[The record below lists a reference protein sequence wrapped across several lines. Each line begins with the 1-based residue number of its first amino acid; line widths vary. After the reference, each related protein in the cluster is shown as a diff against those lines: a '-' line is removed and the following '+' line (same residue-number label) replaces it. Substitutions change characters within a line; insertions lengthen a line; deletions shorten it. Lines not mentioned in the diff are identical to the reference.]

1 MVNMKSFFTSIMLL
15 CVQIL
20 SAQTDSN
27 LESIRESYKKEEYKS
42 LISKYADKTKKL
54 NAKEIYY
61 VGMSY
66 YMLEDDEN
74 ALKYLSASIEKGPA
88 DFDMYY
94 YRGMTLYYMK
104 RYNEALPDINNAID
118 MLPDEMD
125 FYLGKSKVYSALE
138 KTDSAILTL
147 ETAFQIDSSN
157 IQILD
162 ELAFLLSETK
172 NYDRA
177 IHINNC
183 VLKNVSENSNEYK
196 NALYNV
202 GLFHLLL
209 GQADKAEPYF
219 ISCVAKFP
227 KYYDA
232 IPKLIQ
238 CLYVQ
243 KKYTQSEPYK
253 KQLYEL
259 HKKNALPKSME
270 EMFCFDQFYWK
281 DKLVM
286 AFEYFEVLDNGF
298 KTIKYR
304 FFVTDGSGNIEYWV
318 QSESSAAVKLS
329 EGDYILAVE
338 KNNNHFSY
346 WSYKF
351 NDLSDYDALKVQV
364 FKILNEEIQP
374 DASTIRK

>member
-1 MVNMKSFFTSIMLL
+1 MKTLFTTILIL
-15 CVQIL
+15 CIQTL
-20 SAQTDSN
+20 FAQTDSN
-27 LESIRESYKKEEYKS
+27 LESMRESYKNGEYKS
-42 LISKYADKTKKL
+42 LINKYADKTKKL
-54 NAKEIYY
+54 SAKEIYY

-74 ALKYLSASIEKGPA
+74 ALKFLSASIEKGPA

-104 RYNEALPDINNAID
+104 QYAEALPDINRAID
-118 MLPDEMD
+118 LLPDEMD
-125 FYLGKSKVYSALE
+125 FYLGKSKVYSALG

-162 ELAFLLSETK
+162 ELAYLLSETK
-172 NYDRA
+172 NYNRA
-177 IHINNC
+177 IHINKC
-183 VLKNVSENSNEYK
+183 VLNNVSENSNEYK
-196 NALYNV
+196 NALYNI

-209 GQADKAEPYF
+209 GQADKAEPYL
-219 ISCVAKFP
+219 ISCLEKFP

-238 CLYVQ
+238 SFYAQ
-243 KKYTQSEPYK
+243 KKYSESESYK
-253 KQLYEL
+253 KSLYEL
-259 HKKNALPKSME
+259 HTKNVLPNSME
-270 EMFCFDQFYWK
+270 DMFCYDQFYWK

-286 AFEYFEVLDNGF
+286 AYEYFEVLDNGF

-304 FFVTDGSGNIEYWV
+304 FFVTDGKGNIEYWV
-318 QSESSAAVKLS
+318 QSESSAAVRQS

-351 NDLSDYDALKVQV
+351 SDLSDYDALKEQLL
-364 FKILNEEIQP
+364 KILNEEIQP